1 MMKLSVIIPCFNSA
15 KFLGQQLEA
24 LARQE
29 WSEPWEVILADN
41 GSTDDSIAIAWQY
54 QHKFSHL
61 RIVDASAIP
70 GAAYARNAGAKV
82 AKGELL
88 AFCDAD
94 DEVAPGWVAAMGEAL
109 AQYEF
114 VAGRLEREKLN
125 EPWLRK
131 SRIAAQ
137 TNKLSTFPC
146 APNLKRANSCNF
158 GLQCSLFRE
167 IGGFDESLL
176 RLEDF
181 DLCLKAQIG
190 GKDLHFI
197 PEALVYYRYRPT
209 LTEVYKQAV
218 HSCEAEILLFKKY
231 QSLGIFSL
239 PIKKTIPSIGVLV
252 KYLVQIRDKSHL
264 AKFIQN
270 LGCYIGYKRGIIKY
284 HYQTE
289 LS

>member
-15 KFLGQQLEA
+15 KFLGQQLKA
-24 LARQE
+24 LAQQE

-41 GSTDDSIAIAWQY
+41 GSTDDSIAIARQY

-70 GAAYARNAGAKV
+70 GAAYARNVGAKV

-109 AQYEF
+109 EQYEF

-158 GLQCSLFRE
+158 WFTKLF
-167 IGGFDESLL
+167 I
-176 RLEDF
+176 
-181 DLCLKAQIG
+181 
-190 GKDLHFI
+190 
-197 PEALVYYRYRPT
+197 
-209 LTEVYKQAV
+209 
-218 HSCEAEILLFKKY
+218 
-231 QSLGIFSL
+231 
-239 PIKKTIPSIGVLV
+239 
-252 KYLVQIRDKSHL
+252 
-264 AKFIQN
+264 
-270 LGCYIGYKRGIIKY
+270 
-284 HYQTE
+284 
-289 LS
+289 